1 MRRKLKR
8 CAHVVSDV
16 ACGSKTNQLLGHSF
30 PAECNSNVQ
39 GPISILKNQK
49 GKVTIRTLRFDIE
62 THQLFW
68 SELNRLN
75 LIDSMF
81 NQILEATV
89 TH

>member
-49 GKVTIRTLRFDIE
+49 DKVTKQILRFDIKK
-62 THQLFW
+62 HQLVW
-68 SELNRLN
+68 SEFLKNSDA
-75 LIDSMF
+75 ICKM
-81 NQILEATV
+81 QTGKV
-89 TH
+89 